1 MSIAAGLDEVLSSYA
16 AVAGDYDQDGYTDLY
31 VSQFRG
37 QPNQLYH
44 NSGNGGFEEV
54 GRAKGIVSFF
64 NYGGSAASFADFD
77 SDGDVDLYASIFGT
91 YDVFYAEV
99 GAASFGV
106 SEIGAQG
113 NAVGVAAG
121 DYDNDGDLDVYVI
134 NQSRRSALSRN
145 DLEAATFVDIGE
157 ESGTDNLALGA
168 GCAFGDYDSDGDLD
182 LFVVNGGGPDR
193 VFMNRGDGT
202 FVNMA
207 TAYGMADTSW
217 AWAVALGDYDNDGDL
232 DAYVVNEK
240 STNRLYQNGSA
251 DYNWLQVG
259 VRGVE
264 SNTQGIGARIQL
276 FAGER
281 VWMREIN
288 GTGGCRRAAASRTSG
303 WGRLRGWIRCLCA
316 GRAGG
321 RSVLSTCRRIA
332 GWRWWRGRR
341 LRR

>member
-1 MSIAAGLDEVLSSYA
+1 MQRRFPRLRLLPQRHAERDVPLLYITNLRENILYRNDGAAGFAEVGGEAGA
-16 AVAGDYDQDGYTDLY
+16 AVTWSTGAAFGDCD
-31 VSQFRG
+31 
-37 QPNQLYH
+37 
-44 NSGNGGFEEV
+44 
-54 GRAKGIVSFF
+54 A
-64 NYGGSAASFADFD
+64 
-77 SDGDVDLYASIFGT
+77 DGDVDLYASIFGT

-145 DLEAATFVDIGE
+145 DLGAATFVDIGE

-207 TAYGMADTSW
+207 TAYGMADTSCR
-217 AWAVALGDYDNDGDL
+217 YPSR
-232 DAYVVNEK
+232 
-240 STNRLYQNGSA
+240 STRPLLA
-251 DYNWLQVG
+251 
-259 VRGVE
+259 
-264 SNTQGIGARIQL
+264 
-276 FAGER
+276 
-281 VWMREIN
+281 EISSS
-288 GTGGCRRAAASRTSG
+288 TSRTSS
-303 WGRLRGWIRCLCA
+303 RGALGPTALPPPATTSDIDKTQLLP
-316 GRAGG
+316 
-321 RSVLSTCRRIA
+321 RST
-332 GWRWWRGRR
+332 
-341 LRR
+341 